1 MVPHNVSRVTV
12 NKIGCCTMWH
22 MARDIQ
28 WSETHFLGRQFLT
41 EACSGSHLITAPSN
55 LSCRF
60 TDLKTMNYRPL
71 QHNDRAIWTHSATKL
86 GLRPILHGTVRI
98 EINPNLTCRAFYVK
112 NMFLSPQRVFLS
124 GLFLF
129 PKFCRNLKT
138 HQRALYDDPAPV
150 GGSAQPKPQAQI
162 S

>member
-1 MVPHNVSRVTV
+1 
-12 NKIGCCTMWH
+12 
-22 MARDIQ
+22 
-28 WSETHFLGRQFLT
+28 
-41 EACSGSHLITAPSN
+41 
-55 LSCRF
+55 
-60 TDLKTMNYRPL
+60 MNYRPL

-112 NMFLSPQRVFLS
+112 NMFFSPQRVFLS

-150 GGSAQPKPQAQI
+150 GGSAQPKPSIRSPDQAMVIGGSKGGGACPPPQRPDKKMKKLPNLQHFAL
-162 S
+162 SEKNFPRGHAPKPP